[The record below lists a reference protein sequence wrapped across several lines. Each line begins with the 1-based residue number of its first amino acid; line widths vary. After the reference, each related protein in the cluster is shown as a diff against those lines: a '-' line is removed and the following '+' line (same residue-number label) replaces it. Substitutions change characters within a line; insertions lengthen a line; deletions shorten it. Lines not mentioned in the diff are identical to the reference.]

1 MTFSRDPA
9 EMTPA
14 ERLREIAGLLARG
27 YLRLL
32 TSRIESRNR
41 VDIPP
46 EIEPPW
52 PRLVNRTESTPG
64 QEGFSEERDPSDRGA
79 S

>member
-1 MTFSRDPA
+1 MTSSRDPA

-14 ERLREIAGLLARG
+14 ERSREIGGLLARG

-46 EIEPPW
+46 ALERPW
-52 PRLVNRTESTPG
+52 PQLVDRLESTPG
-64 QEGFSEERDPSDRGA
+64 ITEGSE
-79 S
+79 

>member
-1 MTFSRDPA
+1 MTFFRDPSD
-9 EMTPA
+9 MTPA
-14 ERLREIAGLLARG
+14 ERSREMAGLLARG

-32 TSRIESRNR
+32 ISQIEPRNQ